1 MARQDKQRRPHG
13 GGGAAAAAKSR
24 AHKSD
29 ASPRQADGIRRP
41 LYGGLTQAAD
51 LSTPSSLAAAAAS
64 EDRTL
69 ANLYAGCR
77 SSDFPS
83 TVRRLSTQPAPLQ
96 FWNKYVCKRKPVVI
110 AAHPT
115 DPSWTASSKWTNEY
129 LIKTAG
135 DEPIRVEVRSSEQG
149 VFGRGNKKDT
159 TFGKLVAAMASGDTS
174 LYLTTQDVAAAA
186 DGFPELHAGP
196 VSRLSTDFPARPA
209 LLGGLVPQNIN
220 LWMGC
225 APDGAS
231 SGLHHDFHD
240 NLYVLLRGRK
250 RFRLYSPELVS
261 RMYTHGTPRT
271 VHPNGRIVYAGD
283 GDVRA
288 DGVSTG
294 PAAAVP
300 HLHPFTLTALHHT
313 HHD

>member
-1 MARQDKQRRPHG
+1 MHRPQQVYTLIDTPCTLWSLSLPRMAF
-13 GGGAAAAAKSR
+13 
-24 AHKSD
+24 
-29 ASPRQADGIRRP
+29 I
-41 LYGGLTQAAD
+41 GLPMSHYQKNT
-51 LSTPSSLAAAAAS
+51 LVSSGPFNAIAPLAAT
-64 EDRTL
+64 EPCTL
-69 ANLYAGCR
+69 A
-77 SSDFPS
+77 
-83 TVRRLSTQPAPLQ
+83 TVRAPQ
-96 FWNKYVCKRKPVVI
+96 
-110 AAHPT
+110 
-115 DPSWTASSKWTNEY
+115 
-129 LIKTAG
+129 G

-240 NLYVLLRGRK
+240 NLYILLRGRK